1 MICVLNNISTYLRDL
16 DYRVTL
22 LKNGLHVLNYKSI
35 IDITSNI
42 IMFKVNDK
50 LFKVNGKNMILKEL
64 DKKEF
69 LITGVI
75 ESVTING

>member
-1 MICVLNNISTYLRDL
+1 MLNNISTYLRDL

>member
-1 MICVLNNISTYLRDL
+1 MLNNISTYLRDL

-22 LKNGLHVLNYKSI
+22 LNNGLHVLNYKSI

-42 IMFKVNDK
+42 ILFKVNDK
-50 LFKVNGKNMILKEL
+50 LYKISGKNMILKKL

-69 LITGVI
+69 LIIGII
-75 ESVTING
+75 ESVIISE

>member
-1 MICVLNNISTYLRDL
+1 MLNNISTYLRDL

-42 IMFKVNDK
+42 IVFKVNDK

>member
-1 MICVLNNISTYLRDL
+1 MLNNISTYLRDL

-69 LITGVI
+69 LIIGVI

>member
-1 MICVLNNISTYLRDL
+1 MLNNISTYLRDL

-50 LFKVNGKNMILKEL
+50 LFKVNGKNMILKKL

>member
-1 MICVLNNISTYLRDL
+1 MLNNISTYLRDL

-50 LFKVNGKNMILKEL
+50 LFKVNGKNMILK
-64 DKKEF
+64 
-69 LITGVI
+69 
-75 ESVTING
+75 N

>member
-1 MICVLNNISTYLRDL
+1 MLNNISTYLRDL

-42 IMFKVNDK
+42 IMFKVSDK

>member
-1 MICVLNNISTYLRDL
+1 MLINISTYLRDL

>member
-1 MICVLNNISTYLRDL
+1 MLNNISTYLRDL

-42 IMFKVNDK
+42 IMFKVNDR

>member
-1 MICVLNNISTYLRDL
+1 MLNNISTYLRDL

-69 LITGVI
+69 LIIGVI
-75 ESVTING
+75 ESVTIN